1 MKIRAQT
8 LKRPPPALCTQIFLK
23 RAIPIA
29 VHSYHTTFSVHS
41 LHVFYHTY
49 TYTTYSFAYAHNY
62 KMKLLRTN
70 SNTSN
75 GSSALADSAESM
87 LHSMQKFVSA
97 VNSMDETILVPNR
110 LKDMAADVHQVPDA
124 SGMVSGAGSGEV
136 SPCPSE
142 TPPMQEE
149 NNHIDDNES
158 VDLYSFYAMLNAVKM
173 ELERGGKPHGVEE
186 EVNPVYKHGP
196 GVKSKV
202 KLNEAVTDQRSMAVA
217 RRFRSHISGLNR
229 CLIQMTETAEF
240 LSNKYQEDV
249 TNP

>member
-1 MKIRAQT
+1 
-8 LKRPPPALCTQIFLK
+8 
-23 RAIPIA
+23 
-29 VHSYHTTFSVHS
+29 
-41 LHVFYHTY
+41 
-49 TYTTYSFAYAHNY
+49 
-62 KMKLLRTN
+62 MKLLRTN

-87 LHSMQKFVSA
+87 LNSMQKFVSA

-124 SGMVSGAGSGEV
+124 SGMVSGARSGEV

-249 TNP
+249 TNPWKNTDREIGTKLQVYLIGLLFNSFDGVTVYFYKFTSTKTFLAASSTPITQH